1 MTLNEIEKG
10 ILIDSTKLEKI
21 KKLDSV
27 VFDCDGVLIDVS
39 NSYDLAI
46 KKTVDFIIK
55 EMAQVNES
63 GLVTT
68 TMIEGFKAT
77 GGFNDEVD
85 VTYALILA
93 VIAAKK
99 RNKIF
104 SKFVY
109 DVISN
114 ADQTGIKSVEK
125 YIDDIDIDISD
136 IRKKLAYPS
145 LTKFQNPLSS
155 IFDEMFY
162 GSELYVQLYKKKPQ
176 FFDGK
181 GLIDNDVV
189 LFSNDLAKNLHK
201 RFEKKI
207 AIVTGRGFL
216 SAKHSLKELL
226 NEFDLNNSKF
236 LEDEPREMAKPNP
249 QSLIS
254 AIKGI
259 RGNVSLYVGDSMEDY
274 IMARKADESGL
285 STIFCGVYGTSKDQ
299 EAKKSLFESHHADII
314 VKSIDLIPKTLNLV
328 GA

>member
-1 MTLNEIEKG
+1 LTLNEIQNG
-10 ILIDSTKLEKI
+10 IMIDSAKIEKI
-21 KKLDSV
+21 KQLDSI

-68 TMIEGFKAT
+68 SMIEGFKAS

-85 VTYALILA
+85 VTYALILS
-93 VIAAKK
+93 VVAAKK
-99 RNKIF
+99 KNEPF
-104 SKFVY
+104 SKFVFK
-109 DVISN
+109 VIEN

-125 YIDDIDIDISD
+125 YLDDNNIDVFD

-145 LTKFQNPLSS
+145 KKFQNPLSS

-162 GSELYVQLYKKKPQ
+162 GSELYVQLYKRKPQ
-176 FFDGK
+176 FFDGL
-181 GLIDNDVV
+181 GLIENDVV
-189 LFSNDLAKNLHK
+189 LLNNDLVKSLHE
-201 RFEKKI
+201 RFDKKI
-207 AIVTGRGFL
+207 AIVTGRGLL
-216 SAKHSLKELL
+216 SAKHSLKDLF
-226 NEFDLNNSKF
+226 NEFDLNNSRF

-254 AIKGI
+254 TIEGMNGK
-259 RGNVSLYVGDSMEDY
+259 NSLYVGDSMEDY
-274 IMARKADESGL
+274 IMARKADESGI

-299 EAKKSLFESHHADII
+299 YAKRSLFESNNVDII

-328 GA
+328 RA